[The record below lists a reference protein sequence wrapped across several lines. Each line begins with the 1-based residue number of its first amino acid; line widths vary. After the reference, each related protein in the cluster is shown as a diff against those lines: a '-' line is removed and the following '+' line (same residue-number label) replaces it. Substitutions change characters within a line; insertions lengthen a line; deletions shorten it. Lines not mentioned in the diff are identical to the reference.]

1 MNRKK
6 DTENHEADETVYDG
20 LEPESAQPAVE
31 AVPDDASADK
41 KEIDALKDRLLRLQA
56 DFDNFRKR
64 SARERSEWQSF
75 AIEQLVLE
83 LLPVVD
89 HYELGLAMAEKQ
101 NADPSVLNGLK
112 LVYDQLV
119 GVLKKQGVTFL
130 SAAPGTRF
138 DPHQHEAISHV
149 PSDEHA
155 ADVIIAETRRGYKLG
170 EKLIRPLQV
179 VVSSGAAE
187 APESDG
193 N

>member
-1 MNRKK
+1 MSRKH
-6 DTENHEADETVYDG
+6 DAENHKADETVFDG
-20 LEPESAQPAVE
+20 MEPESRE
-31 AVPDDASADK
+31 AATEAEPVDTTADK
-41 KEIDALKDRLLRLQA
+41 KEIDALRDRLLRLQA

-75 AIEQLVLE
+75 AIEQFVLE

-101 NADPSVLNGLK
+101 KADPSVLNGLK
-112 LVYDQLV
+112 LVYEQLV

-130 SAAPGTRF
+130 SVASGTPF

-149 PSDEHA
+149 PSDDHP

-179 VVSSGAAE
+179 VVSSGAVE
-187 APESDG
+187 ESESDG

>member
-6 DTENHEADETVYDG
+6 ETEKHEADETVYDG
-20 LEPESAQPAVE
+20 LESESAQPAVV
-31 AVPDDASADK
+31 AAPVDAPADK
-41 KEIDALKDRLLRLQA
+41 KEVDALKDRLLRLQA

-75 AIEQLVLE
+75 AIEQLVLA

-101 NADPSVLNGLK
+101 KADPSVLDGLK
-112 LVYDQLV
+112 LVYEQLV

-130 SAAPGTRF
+130 SAEPGSVF
-138 DPHQHEAISHV
+138 DPHQHEAIAHV

-170 EKLIRPLQV
+170 EKMIRPMQV

-187 APESDG
+187 ESESNG